1 MTISHYLKGS
11 LIIRPITKLEI
22 SFLDKMLYR
31 AIFVPIG
38 NERLPDNI
46 IEHPEISKYIKD
58 FGREGDSC
66 LVAEIKGELVGAI
79 WVRHFNETNKAYG
92 FVDSDTPELS
102 MAVYE
107 QFRKK
112 GIGTMLLNTMIKSLT
127 DKGYKQI
134 SLSVDKINYAYDLY
148 KKIGFI
154 DYKLFGESMT
164 MIMKLKY

>member
-1 MTISHYLKGS
+1 MHVIPGF
-11 LIIRPITKLEI
+11 IIRTINKSEI
-22 SFLDKMLYR
+22 GFLNKMLYN
-31 AIFVPIG
+31 AIFVPPG
-38 NERLPDNI
+38 NDKLPDNI

-66 LVAEIKGELVGAI
+66 FVAEINRELVGAI
-79 WVRHFNETNKAYG
+79 WTRCFNETNKAYG

-112 GIGTMLLNTMIKSLT
+112 GIGTMLLKTMIKALT

-134 SLSVDKINYAYDLY
+134 SLSVDKINYAYNLY
-148 KKIGFI
+148 KKIGFK
-154 DYKLFGESMT
+154 DYKSVDDSMT
-164 MIMKLKY
+164 MIMKLK

>member
-1 MTISHYLKGS
+1 MIIKPFMNDS
-11 LIIRPITKLEI
+11 LIIRPITKSEI
-22 SFLDKMLYR
+22 SFLDKMLYN
-31 AIFVPIG
+31 AIFVLPG

-66 LVAEIKGELVGAI
+66 FVAEINGELVGAI
-79 WVRHFNETNKAYG
+79 WIRHFNETNKAYG
-92 FVDSDTPELS
+92 FVDSGTPELS

-112 GIGTMLLNTMIKSLT
+112 GIGTMLLNTMIKTLT
-127 DKGYKQI
+127 DKGYRQI
-134 SLSVDKINYAYDLY
+134 SLSVDIINYAYDLY

-154 DYKLFGESMT
+154 DYKLVGESMT
-164 MIMKLKY
+164 MIMKLK